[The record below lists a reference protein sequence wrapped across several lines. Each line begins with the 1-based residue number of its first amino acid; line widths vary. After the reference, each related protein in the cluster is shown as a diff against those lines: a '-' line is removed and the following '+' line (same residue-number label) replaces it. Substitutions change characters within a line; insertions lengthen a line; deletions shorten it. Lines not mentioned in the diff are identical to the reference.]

1 MIQKKHA
8 VFAVGGLE
16 CMILLFRHASEVMAI
31 LTTLAQFV
39 SCSGQKDAAWPAWL
53 ISDVQSE
60 LDIYLKW

>member
-39 SCSGQKDAAWPAWL
+39 SCSGQNNAAWPA
-53 ISDVQSE
+53 SHVQSE